1 MSEHAA
7 AIAQIEGLI
16 AELSEQMRE
25 PASPRLHQE
34 QDRGLDYAEQL
45 LIALR
50 ADDAEDLSRV
60 EDERLKAP
68 RGLREYA
75 AVERYVQ
82 VRHDVGGL
90 GPMGCR
96 AARAA
101 RRRGI
106 PGVSVARYRPEPP
119 TWPAETDEIVDR

>member
-82 VRHDVGGL
+82 VRHDVEPWEVWVRWDAVPPEL
-90 GPMGCR
+90 REDVASLASLWRDIVLNRP
-96 AARAA
+96 
-101 RRRGI
+101 
-106 PGVSVARYRPEPP
+106 PGRPKR
-119 TWPAETDEIVDR
+119 TK